1 MEIADTTKSVPRERA
16 ALDMEHTFRWVEVWH
31 WPLRLMHWL
40 AAIAIP
46 VLLVTGVYIGQPYF
60 MSGGEASSSFLM
72 GRMRFVHFLAAGILV
87 ATGIVRVYLLFVGNK
102 FERLGALFPIRPRDW
117 RNIARKAWSYVTIK
131 PEGGPHFIGH
141 NPLAQ
146 VSYTFIYLVTIVMV
160 LTGFSIYGQAN
171 PGGMIHTLFGWVNPL
186 MGGAQR
192 ARFWHHVLAW
202 IFAIF
207 IPIHIYLS
215 LRSDVTE
222 PEGLVSSM
230 FSGGKF
236 VREDFE
242 YEDD

>member
-1 MEIADTTKSVPRERA
+1 
-16 ALDMEHTFRWVEVWH
+16 
-31 WPLRLMHWL
+31 
-40 AAIAIP
+40 
-46 VLLVTGVYIGQPYF
+46 
-60 MSGGEASSSFLM
+60 M
-72 GRMRFVHFLAAGILV
+72 G
-87 ATGIVRVYLLFVGNK
+87 NE
-102 FERLGALFPIRPRDW
+102 FERWRALFPVRPRDW
-117 RNIARKAWSYVTIK
+117 RNIARKAWSYAKID

-146 VSYTFIYLVTIVMV
+146 VSYTFIYVVTIVMV
-160 LTGFSIYGQAN
+160 LTGFSIYGQSN
-171 PGGMIHTLFGWVNPL
+171 PGGMIDSLFGWVNPL

-207 IPIHIYLS
+207 IPIHIYLA

-242 YEDD
+242 YEDE